1 MHRFPLGGLCM
12 RLIRRLL
19 WLMVL
24 IAIAA
29 VASFFWFRSRYQAVI
44 TTLAQ
49 TQVKNATSDLINDAI
64 DRQITDGTIQ
74 YDRMVYFEKD
84 LEGKITA
91 LKTNM
96 SEVNRLKT
104 NLLNLIN
111 DEILAMDSD
120 HLGIPLGSLV
130 MPELFAGKGPSI
142 PVQILTIRNSEAGFF
157 SDFTQAGIN
166 QTLQKLNMQVSVD
179 VAVLV
184 LGKVDDFTISSQ
196 VVIAETVIVG
206 QVPDMFLQTGGMY
219 ELQRENR

>member
-1 MHRFPLGGLCM
+1 MRIIR
-12 RLIRRLL
+12 RLIRLL
-19 WLMVL
+19 IVLAIIMV
-24 IAIAA
+24 
-29 VASFFWFRSRYQAVI
+29 VCFFSLRSKYRSVI
-44 TTLAQ
+44 TALAQ

-64 DRQITDGTIQ
+64 DRQISNGTIQ

-104 NLLNLIN
+104 DLLNLIN

-120 HLGIPLGSLV
+120 HLGIPLGSLLL
-130 MPELFAGKGPSI
+130 PEVFGGKGPAI
-142 PVQILTIRNSEAGFF
+142 PVQILTIRNSEASFF
-157 SDFTQAGIN
+157 SEFSQAGIN

-184 LGKVDDFTISSQ
+184 LGRVDDFTISSQ

-206 QVPDMFLQTGGMY
+206 QVPEMFLQTGGMY
-219 ELQRENR
+219 ELQRENG